1 MTARCAERPN
11 RALFLAQSLP
21 QVTQRQKHNGELTLI
36 CQLTCFFQKKSRVL
50 LMKLNMTNRP
60 NRGNVTQPVKENTV
74 KIKVRI
80 KWKLN
85 WSNLFW

>member
-1 MTARCAERPN
+1 
-11 RALFLAQSLP
+11 
-21 QVTQRQKHNGELTLI
+21 
-36 CQLTCFFQKKSRVL
+36 
-50 LMKLNMTNRP
+50 MKLNMTNRP